1 MLRASALTVGT
12 CCVAL
17 AVSGCS
23 PKRMGISRMASA
35 LSSTATA
42 FARDNDPEFVRLAA
56 PSTLKMVEML
66 LDEEPSHPGLL
77 MTACSG
83 FTQYAYGFLHVEAD
97 MAEPP
102 AGAPARELKGRGR
115 AMYARAREYCVRA
128 LKLRHA
134 RAGVTFPRDP
144 DPLLKMAK
152 RADVPMLYWTA
163 VAWGGELA
171 LSDDQLARLGELTA
185 IRALLMRARE
195 LDEGWEAGAL
205 HEALIALDGLPL
217 LLGGNPARARAHFD
231 RAVTLSQGESAFTYV
246 TMAVSVAQ
254 PARDRVEFER
264 LLRAA
269 LAIDGE
275 RPSLRLS
282 NLIARKRAAFLLARI
297 DRLFS

>member
-1 MLRASALTVGT
+1 
-12 CCVAL
+12 
-17 AVSGCS
+17 
-23 PKRMGISRMASA
+23 MGISRMASA